1 MQCTLTCRCYYSCS
15 LLTLSKVLMSL
26 GQKNPGHVNYRD
38 SKLTRILKPSL
49 SGNARMAVICCI
61 SPSDNYIDETR
72 STLQFASRA
81 KLVKTHAVT
90 NDIVESDADL
100 VAKLRLELEQSRAA
114 NESLKAQMI
123 ELKSNGTKSSTTP
136 DEDVRRELDNLRR
149 FLFDE
154 SQRSGDENL
163 ASDSKFFTD
172 QDIISSNKKI
182 YLHSA
187 AKDDSCRPQSENGDD
202 LLRIALADKAKQ
214 VKELQEELAGRKSTK
229 KQEHSRFSI
238 SAYQDIDNYKSQNE
252 ELQAKLANAN
262 NLISSLGK
270 QIDEL
275 STHKNDALDWIEELF
290 SKSELKDKQI
300 SKAKIERD
308 EALSQCK
315 SLASDLAKTKQ
326 LLDFTIGEKEDAE
339 SRMKAMRSEVDA
351 LKYCLSSGASAAD
364 GAKLLKESIVN
375 LERDKSDLMVQ
386 NEELRKKI
394 CDDKNKINELKQKC
408 HMLQSNKGA
417 SNIDNIQ
424 VAELNELN
432 EELEKQLKELAD
444 QLKSQ
449 EAAHSIYQEEKKSLL
464 ERVEFAE
471 NELSSVRSTLKT
483 KLEELDDM
491 AFSLESERKS
501 KVKELA
507 DLQKQVQ
514 ASCVDHGDVEEL
526 VDQLVAAQKAL
537 ANSKSLLTTKSKAL
551 DDALNMHECEKKRMN
566 DEIER
571 LRNRAS
577 ELEVLVSP
585 DDTYDAQYIKEEN
598 AALVSEVSYLK
609 RQAVFKKQETDDEL
623 RLLRT
628 QLQSAKQTIADCDN
642 EMMMKEKLFKQKQT
656 ESQDA
661 LRQLEKARQQVKV
674 SQKENEAL
682 TKRDKEL
689 RASVSRVR
697 ELVDNLASE
706 NANLKEK
713 LDSYKRKISDCE
725 NRGRELDHLFR
736 SAMTERDTAVKETKA
751 SKTAL
756 HQFKETTKKM
766 RTDFESLKEAKYT
779 VDLERENM
787 KLKLDKMA
795 GEFCEKQLLFCV
807 I

>member
-1 MQCTLTCRCYYSCS
+1 
-15 LLTLSKVLMSL
+15 MSL

-61 SPSDNYIDETR
+61 SPSDNYLDETR

-90 NDIVESDADL
+90 NDVVESDTDL
-100 VAKLRLELEQSRAA
+100 IAKLRLELEQSRAA
-114 NESLKAQMI
+114 NESLEAQFL
-123 ELKSNGTKSSTTP
+123 ELKRGGAKSATTP
-136 DEDVRRELDNLRR
+136 DEDVRRELDNLKR

-154 SQRSGDENL
+154 SQRSVDENVS
-163 ASDSKFFTD
+163 SDSKFFTD
-172 QDIISSNKKI
+172 QDIISSNKKNH
-182 YLHSA
+182 LHST
-187 AKDDSCRPQSENGDD
+187 AKDDSCRPQSESGDD

-214 VKELQEELAGRKSTK
+214 VKELQEELAGRSTK

-238 SAYQDIDNYKSQNE
+238 SAYQDIDHYKSQNE

-308 EALSQCK
+308 EAISQCK
-315 SLASDLAKTKQ
+315 SLASEIAKSKQ
-326 LLDFTIGEKEDAE
+326 LLEFTIGEKEDAE

-351 LKYCLSSGASAAD
+351 LKYCVNSSASVAEGTNLMKQDIA
-364 GAKLLKESIVN
+364 N
-375 LERDKSDLMVQ
+375 LERDIADARSERNDLMAQ
-386 NEELRKKI
+386 NEELRTKSCHDANEI
-394 CDDKNKINELKQKC
+394 NKLKHKC
-408 HMLQSNKGA
+408 HMLQSSKSA
-417 SNIDNIQ
+417 SNIDNAQ

-432 EELEKQLKELAD
+432 EELENQMRELAN

-449 EAAHSIYQEEKKSLL
+449 EAAHSMYQEEKQSLL
-464 ERVEFAE
+464 ERVELAE
-471 NELSSVRSTLKT
+471 NELSSVRSTLKA

-501 KVKELA
+501 KVRELA

-514 ASCVDHGDVEEL
+514 ASCVDHDDMEEL
-526 VDQLVAAQKAL
+526 VEQLLAAQKAL
-537 ANSKSLLTTKSKAL
+537 ANSKSLLATKSKAF
-551 DDALNMHECEKKRMN
+551 DDALSTHECESKRMN
-566 DEIER
+566 DEIEL
-571 LRNRAS
+571 LRKRVA
-577 ELEVLVSP
+577 ELEVSASQ
-585 DDTYDAQYIKEEN
+585 DDIYDIQYIKEEN

-609 RQAVFKKQETDDEL
+609 RQAVFKKQESDDEL
-623 RLLRT
+623 RLLRM
-628 QLQSAKQTIADCDN
+628 QLQSAKQTIADSDN
-642 EMMMKEKLFKQKQT
+642 EMMMKEKLLKHNET

-661 LRQLEKARQQVKV
+661 LRQLEKARQQVNAV
-674 SQKENEAL
+674 RKENEAL

-713 LDSYKRKISDCE
+713 IDGYKRKLSECDS
-725 NRGRELDHLFR
+725 RGRELDHLFR
-736 SAMTERDTAVKETKA
+736 SAMNERDTAVKESKA

-766 RTDFESLKEAKYT
+766 TTDFESLREAKNT
-779 VDLERENM
+779 ADLERDNM

-795 GEFCEKQLLFCV
+795 GKFPEKQLILV
-807 I
+807 